1 MGEQRSAAGLLSL
14 PLRVGNATLRFESCT
29 GILGPG
35 SPAMMFPGLLHAL
48 LLLLLLLLLVV
59 LDEVAGLAKDDDGA
73 EDSKG
78 EEADVGQEGHGNG
91 A

>member
-1 MGEQRSAAGLLSL
+1 
-14 PLRVGNATLRFESCT
+14 
-29 GILGPG
+29 
-35 SPAMMFPGLLHAL
+35 MMFPGLLHAL